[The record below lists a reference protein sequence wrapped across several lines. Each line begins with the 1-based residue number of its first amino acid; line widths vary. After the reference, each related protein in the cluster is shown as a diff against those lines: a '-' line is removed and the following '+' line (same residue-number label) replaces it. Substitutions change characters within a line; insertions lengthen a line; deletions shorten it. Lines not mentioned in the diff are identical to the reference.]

1 MAFRRLAAIVAAL
14 ALSACGT
21 PAPRVTADT
30 VYVGRIITLDP
41 DHPEAQALA
50 VAGDRIAAIGTE
62 AEVTAAVGS
71 AVPRVTLDGVAVPG
85 LADAHVHVGLYGEQL
100 ETLDLRGLAKDEIVR
115 RVAERAKAAA
125 PGAWI
130 EGRGWDQGSW
140 VPVAFPTAAD
150 LDRAIPDHPV
160 VLSRID
166 AHSIWVNTAALRA
179 AGITRRTPDPPGG
192 RIMRLKNGAPSGML
206 VDEAVP
212 LVTNVMP
219 KPTHAQR
226 LAELENA
233 IGHLVRL
240 GLTSVHDADVDL
252 DGIALYK
259 ELLAA
264 GKLPLRVYIMAR
276 GTGDTA
282 AALLKQD
289 PQVGLGGDHLTIR
302 AFKVFLDG
310 ALGSRGAELLEPY
323 SDAPDQT
330 GLVLMKD
337 AALDALVEAASAKGY
352 QVNAH
357 AIGDRAVRRVL
368 DAFEQYGGPDLAAHR
383 FRVEHACVVD
393 PADLPRFA
401 ALGVIAS
408 MQPGFVS
415 EYSRWAIDRLGP
427 KRVLEVMPVADLI
440 KSGVVVPAGTDY
452 PAADS
457 VNPIDTLFSMT
468 TRRGADGKPEGGWYP
483 AQKVDTMTA
492 LRAMTWAPAYAAF
505 QEADLGELTVGRLA
519 DMTVLSADPLTTPP
533 DDLRDLSA
541 IMTIVGGKPVYRAK
555 SDPGAAER

>member
-1 MAFRRLAAIVAAL
+1 M
-14 ALSACGT
+14 G
-21 PAPRVTADT
+21 
-30 VYVGRIITLDP
+30 G
-41 DHPEAQALA
+41 A
-50 VAGDRIAAIGTE
+50 VH
-62 AEVTAAVGS
+62 
-71 AVPRVTLDGVAVPG
+71 RVTLDGVAVPG
-85 LADAHVHVGLYGEQL
+85 LADAHVHVGMYGEQL

-115 RVAERAKAAA
+115 RVAERARAAA

-140 VPVAFPTAAD
+140 EPVAFPTAAD

-166 AHSIWVNTAALRA
+166 AHSIWVNSAALRA
-179 AGITRRTPDPPGG
+179 AGVTRRTPDPPGG

-259 ELLAA
+259 ELMAA
-264 GKLPLRVYIMAR
+264 GKLPLRVYVMAR

-282 AALLKQD
+282 ATLLKQD
-289 PQVGLGGDHLTIR
+289 PQVALGDHRLTVR

-310 ALGSRGAELLEPY
+310 ALGSRGAELLAPY

-337 AALDALVEAASAKGY
+337 ADLDALVKGAAARGY

-357 AIGDRAVRRVL
+357 AIGDRAVRRAL
-368 DAFEQYGGPDLAAHR
+368 DAFEQYGGPDLAARR
-383 FRVEHACVVD
+383 FRVEHASVVS

-427 KRVLEVMPVADLI
+427 TRVLDVMPVADLL
-440 KSGVVVPAGTDY
+440 KSGAVIAAGTDY

-483 AQKVDTMTA
+483 AQRVDTDDG
-492 LRAMTWAPAYAAF
+492 AARH
-505 QEADLGELTVGRLA
+505 DLGARLRGVPGGRPRRAHRRPPRRPHRPLGRPPHHAARGPAGPEGA
-519 DMTVLSADPLTTPP
+519 DDDRRRRAGLPGEDRPRRRRALIARTPP
-533 DDLRDLSA
+533 RVSTYNEPRRSRRPRRSSSWASCASWSLSSLSSGWPEGQRDVPS
-541 IMTIVGGKPVYRAK
+541 
-555 SDPGAAER
+555 

>member
-1 MAFRRLAAIVAAL
+1 MRFPILASAVAIL
-14 ALSACGT
+14 ALGGCGAQ
-21 PAPRVTADT
+21 APRVPADT
-30 VYVGRIITLDP
+30 VYVGRILTLDP
-41 DHPEAQALA
+41 AHPEVQALA
-50 VAGDRIAAIGTE
+50 VSGDRIVAAGSE
-62 AEVTAAVGS
+62 AEVDAEVGGAVR
-71 AVPRVTLDGVAVPG
+71 RVRLGGVAVPG
-85 LADAHVHVGLYGEQL
+85 LTDAHVHVMMFGEQL

-115 RVAERAKAAA
+115 RVAERARAAA

-140 VPVAFPTAAD
+140 RPVAFPTAAD
-150 LDRAIPDHPV
+150 LDAAIPDHPV

-192 RIMRLKNGAPSGML
+192 RIMRLKDGSPSGML

-212 LVTNVMP
+212 LVTKVMP
-219 KPTHAQR
+219 TPTHAQR
-226 LAELENA
+226 LARLQA
-233 IGHLVRL
+233 ALGQLVRL
-240 GLTSVHDADVDL
+240 GLTSVHDANVDL
-252 DGIALYK
+252 EGIALYK
-259 ELLAA
+259 ELMAS
-264 GKLPLRVYIMAR
+264 GKLPLRVYVMAT

-282 AALLKQD
+282 AELLQQD
-289 PQVGLGGDHLTIR
+289 PQVALGDHRLTIR

-310 ALGSRGAELLEPY
+310 ALGSRGAELLAPY

-337 AALDALVEAASAKGY
+337 ADLDALVKGAAARGY

-357 AIGDRAVRRVL
+357 AIGDRAVRRAL
-368 DAFEQYGGPDLAAHR
+368 DAFEQYGGPDLAARR
-383 FRVEHACVVD
+383 FRVEHASVVS

-427 KRVLEVMPVADLI
+427 TRVLDVMPVADLL
-440 KSGVVVPAGTDY
+440 KSGAIVAAGTDY

-483 AQKVDTMTA
+483 AQRVDTLTA

-505 QEADLGELTVGRLA
+505 QEADLGALTVGRLA
-519 DMTVLSADPLTTPP
+519 DLTVLSADPLTTPP
-533 DDLRDLSA
+533 DQLRDLSVL
-541 IMTIVGGKPVYRAK
+541 MTIVGGVPAYRARA
-555 SDPGAAER
+555 GN